1 MITLIGNEQYDYK
14 TVSPNGT
21 GLTVLHEEPI
31 SGWFSANGSFPR
43 SGDFEYSYTPAHVTA
58 YTSLMNPSSFMYSFS
73 HEVGRDWEYYVPT
86 ISAIGN
92 GASVRT
98 IPWKQI
104 SGFGITARFSATTS
118 SVKSAYVKLWSDDVY
133 SGSSA
138 KFNKNGNLWIAQAT
152 YNQPAGTLDFY
163 HGPAIGVSPHQSG
176 KWSYSE
182 FSASGYFIC

>member
-1 MITLIGNEQYDYK
+1 MITLIGNEQYDYL
-14 TVSPNGT
+14 TVTQNGT

-43 SGDFEYSYTPAHVTA
+43 SADFSYSNIPAHVTA
-58 YTSLMNPSSFMYSFS
+58 CTSLMNPSSFMYSFS
-73 HEVGRDWEYYVPT
+73 HEVGRDWPYYVPT
-86 ISAIGN
+86 VSAIGN

-98 IPWKQI
+98 TPWKQI
-104 SGFGITARFSATTS
+104 SGFGITARFSSTS
-118 SVKSAYVKLWSDDVY
+118 AIVSASNVTLEVEDVY
-133 SGSSA
+133 SSNSA

-163 HGPAIGVSPHQSG
+163 QGPAIAVAPHVYG
-176 KWSYSE
+176 RWSYSE

>member
-1 MITLIGNEQYDYK
+1 MITLIGNEQYDYR
-14 TVSPNGT
+14 TVSQNGT
-21 GLTVLHEEPI
+21 SLTVLHEEPI

-43 SGDFEYSYTPAHVTA
+43 SADFEGVVTPAHVTA

-73 HEVGRDWEYYVPT
+73 HEVGRDWKYYVPT

-104 SGFGITARFSATTS
+104 SGLGITARFSATTGSVS
-118 SVKSAYVKLWSDDVY
+118 SARVRFGAEDIY
-133 SGSSA
+133 SSNSA
-138 KFNKNGNLWIAQAT
+138 KFYKNGSVWVAAPT
-152 YNQPAGTLDFY
+152 YNQPAGTLDY
-163 HGPAIGVSPHQSG
+163 YNGPVIGATTTQYG

>member
-1 MITLIGNEQYDYK
+1 MITLIGNEQYDYL
-14 TVSPNGT
+14 TVSQNGT

-31 SGWFSANGSFPR
+31 SGWFSANGTFPR
-43 SGDFEYSYTPAHVTA
+43 SGNFEYSYTPAHATA
-58 YTSLMNPSSFMYSFS
+58 CTSLMNPSSFMYSFS

-98 IPWKQI
+98 IPWRQI
-104 SGFGITARFSATTS
+104 SGFGITARFSATTG
-118 SVKSAYVKLWSDDVY
+118 SVSAGGVRLEVDDVY
-133 SGSSA
+133 SSNSA
-138 KFNKNGNLWIAQAT
+138 KFSKNGSLWIAQST

-163 HGPAIGVSPHQSG
+163 HGPAIGVHTVRGG

>member
-1 MITLIGNEQYDYK
+1 MITLIGNEQYDYR

-21 GLTVLHEEPI
+21 SLTVLHEEPI

-43 SGDFEYSYTPAHVTA
+43 SADFSYYFIAAHTTA
-58 YTSLMNPSSFMYSFS
+58 VTSLMNPSSFMYSFS
-73 HEVGRDWEYYVPT
+73 SEVGMTWPYYVPT
-86 ISAIGN
+86 VSAIGN

-118 SVKSAYVKLWSDDVY
+118 SVKSAYVRLAVDDVY
-133 SGSSA
+133 SGNSA
-138 KFNKNGNLWIAQAT
+138 KFNKNGNLWVATPT

-163 HGPAIGVSPHQSG
+163 KGPAIAARTNGR
-176 KWSYSE
+176 WSYSE